1 MHILTTL
8 RCASNYALDVHLKG
22 LKMAYFIHDNGLFI
36 HKDGDFAP

>member
-22 LKMAYFIHDNGLFI
+22 MKMETFINGNGLFI
-36 HKDGDFAP
+36 HKDGDFAI